1 MPASHDRMT
10 TAVRSASG
18 PRPSAMA
25 VRRPTPLPAIG
36 PSPLAIAYDVSRAAR
51 WWAGSP
57 GRIATVTQ
65 WGGPGPAMSMPDG
78 SPTVSTRGVRR
89 CARRA
94 QHLAAS
100 AGLARGAGSP
110 AARGRDATGTPGR
123 ARPLT
128 TNHHHPDDPV
138 PHCCHRRELARSSWG
153 PARQSGRPGPII
165 IRADQVGPRMPFAS
179 AAAAP
184 QPDPPAHPATGPL
197 TPARRACNGPRMPLA
212 SAAAA
217 PQPDPPDSPGHWPA
231 HPGTSCLQRHSQ
243 ATRTRRAH
251 RSQAGRPGP
260 IGAGGAARASD
271 HGPIATSSLRSCTR
285 QFVTV
290 SADHAR
296 AAREPVKPCTR
307 CKHPASDI
315 FLGRQLAEFLAPSS
329 LIFSPYCSISPP
341 SKLENCSAG

>member
-1 MPASHDRMT
+1 
-10 TAVRSASG
+10 
-18 PRPSAMA
+18 MA
-25 VRRPTPLPAIG
+25 VRRPTAQLAIG

-128 TNHHHPDDPV
+128 TNHHHSDDPV
-138 PHCCHRRELARSSWG
+138 PLCCHRRELARSSWG
-153 PARQSGRPGPII
+153 PARQSGRPGPTI
-165 IRADQVGPRMPFAS
+165 IRADQV
-179 AAAAP
+179 
-184 QPDPPAHPATGPL
+184 
-197 TPARRACNGPRMPLA
+197 GPRMPLA

-217 PQPDPPDSPGHWPA
+217 PQPDPPRLTRPLARSPRHTVPATSLAGDSDAPGPPVPGGPAGPHRRLGRTSRRHGPPGTGRPRSSWDSDARDHRPPAPRHQVATHEQIVAVASRACGLPA
-231 HPGTSCLQRHSQ
+231 HYPSCQHIRIWNCKTPALSF
-243 ATRTRRAH
+243 
-251 RSQAGRPGP
+251 
-260 IGAGGAARASD
+260 AAAFNLAAS
-271 HGPIATSSLRSCTR
+271 
-285 QFVTV
+285 F
-290 SADHAR
+290 
-296 AAREPVKPCTR
+296 
-307 CKHPASDI
+307 
-315 FLGRQLAEFLAPSS
+315 APSS
-329 LIFSPYCSISPP
+329 FVFSDASP
-341 SKLENCSAG
+341 KLCYFI